1 MEVKIINNRPVKI
14 WTNDVEE
21 TAMRQIENLTTLPF
35 LHHHLA
41 IMPDVHTG
49 MGMPIGG
56 VLACDG
62 AVIPNAVGVD
72 IGCGMCAVKTNWK
85 MEDLPPHVIRKEIM
99 KGIRARI
106 PLGMDHHKEAQD
118 AKYLP
123 QGHDID
129 KMEIV
134 KRRQHSI
141 LHEVGTLG
149 GGNHFIELQK
159 DEEGNLWIMI
169 HSGSRN
175 LGKQVGDYYNKI
187 AVSLNEKWHSVVSPE
202 IRLPFLPH
210 GTREFGAY
218 WNEMKYCIDFALCN
232 RKLMMER
239 IQEVIADSLKGIE
252 FEPMINIAHNYAAI
266 EHHFGKDVIV
276 HRKGATLAREG
287 VIGIIPG
294 SQGTASYI
302 VEGLG
307 NPDSFCSCSHGAGR
321 VLSRKA
327 AIKTLDMDAEVRNL
341 EAKGIIHAIRCQDDM
356 QEASGAYKD
365 IDTVIANESD
375 LVKVKTKLLPIA
387 VIKG

>member
-21 TAMRQIENLTTLPF
+21 SAMRQIENLTTLPF

-41 IMPDVHTG
+41 FMPDVHAG

-85 MEDLPPHVIRKEIM
+85 VEDLPAHVIRKEIM
-99 KGIRARI
+99 KGIRERI

-118 AKYLP
+118 EKYLP

-129 KMEIV
+129 KMEVV

-159 DEEGNLWIMI
+159 DEEGYLWIMI

-175 LGKQVGDYYNKI
+175 LGKQVGDFYNKI
-187 AVSLNEKWHSVVSPE
+187 AASLNEKWHSVVSPE

-239 IQEVIADSLKGIE
+239 IEEVIADSLKGIE
-252 FEPMINIAHNYAAI
+252 FEPMINIAHNYAAF
-266 EHHFGKDVIV
+266 EHHFSKDVIV

-307 NPDSFCSCSHGAGR
+307 NPESFCSCSHGAGR

-327 AIKTLDMDAEVRNL
+327 AIHTLDMKAEVKNL

-365 IDTVIANESD
+365 IEEVIANESD

>member
-1 MEVKIINNRPVKI
+1 MEVKMINNCPVKI
-14 WTNDVEE
+14 WTDYVEKS
-21 TAMRQIENLTTLPF
+21 AMRQIENLTTLPF
-35 LHHHLA
+35 LFHHLA

-56 VLACDG
+56 VLACKDT
-62 AVIPNAVGVD
+62 VIPNAVGVD

-85 MEDLPPHVIRKEIM
+85 VADIPTDVLRKQIMRGIRK
-99 KGIRARI
+99 RI

-118 AKYLP
+118 EKYLP
-123 QGHDID
+123 TGHDID

-134 KRRQHSI
+134 KRRQVSI
-141 LHEVGTLG
+141 TKEVGTLG

-159 DEEGNLWIMI
+159 DETGALWIMI

-175 LGKQVGDYYNKI
+175 LGKLVGDYYNEK
-187 AVSLNEKWHSVVSPE
+187 AKKLNERWYSVVSPD
-202 IRLPFLPH
+202 IRLSFLPLQ
-210 GTREFGAY
+210 TDEFNAY
-218 WNEMKYCIDFALCN
+218 WQEMKYCVDFALCN

-239 IQEVIADSLKGIE
+239 IEEVIKDAIPEIE
-252 FEPMINIAHNYAAI
+252 FEPMINIAHNYAAW
-266 EHHFGKDVIV
+266 ERHYGQDVIV

-307 NPDSFCSCSHGAGR
+307 NPESFCSCSHGAGR
-321 VLSRKA
+321 TLSRTA
-327 AIKTLDMDAEVRNL
+327 AIRDLNLKEEVERLDAL
-341 EAKGIIHAIRCQDDM
+341 GIIHAIRNQNDM

-365 IDTVIANESD
+365 IETVIANEAD
-375 LVKVKTKLLPIA
+375 LVKVKTRLLPVA

>member
-21 TAMRQIENLTTLPF
+21 SAMRQIENLTTLPF

-41 IMPDVHTG
+41 IMPDVHAG

-85 MEDLPPHVIRKEIM
+85 MEDLPAHVIRKEIM

-239 IQEVIADSLKGIE
+239 IEEVIADSLKGIE
-252 FEPMINIAHNYAAI
+252 FEPMINIAHNYAAF

-307 NPDSFCSCSHGAGR
+307 NPESFCSCSHGAGR

-327 AIKTLDMDAEVRNL
+327 AIHTLDMKAEVKNL

-365 IDTVIANESD
+365 IEEVIANESD

>member
-21 TAMRQIENLTTLPF
+21 SAMRQIENLTTLPF

-41 IMPDVHTG
+41 IMPDVHAG

-85 MEDLPPHVIRKEIM
+85 MEDLPAHVIRKEIM

-232 RKLMMER
+232 RRLMMER

-252 FEPMINIAHNYAAI
+252 FEPMINIAHNYAAF

-327 AIKTLDMDAEVRNL
+327 AIHTLDMKAEVKNL

-375 LVKVKTKLLPIA
+375 LVKLKTKLLPIA